1 VNKEFLESPPNGTST
16 DWLQNASYVAI
27 VAARGYQK
35 ISEDIDLKTVKK
47 SEKEKLSAEAKLM
60 MSC

>member
-1 VNKEFLESPPNGTST
+1 
-16 DWLQNASYVAI
+16 VAI

-47 SEKEKLSAEAKLM
+47 SEKEKLSEAND
-60 MSC
+60 